1 MCGDPVSTMTDL
13 PPQPSS
19 CHSAVSYS
27 CTEATVVGQP
37 VDSWHNQL
45 DSTYCLC
52 VWTMDWTCFEF
63 AKPPEGQAGY
73 PQPVQA
79 FQGQAMLLASRWKRD
94 ILFRSFW
101 NDERWPSSQWTCND
115 SLQSFLISCQV
126 RSCEIGCCWPNS
138 DARYGQQAP
147 YAPYNAYAAT
157 PDQSGTD
164 VLWWRITLIYRWSTD
179 TLQMIQDQ
187 DRSSSVITI
196 WTDKIIVMII

>member
-1 MCGDPVSTMTDL
+1 MTGL
-13 PPQPSS
+13 PPQSSS

-63 AKPPEGQAGY
+63 AKPEGQAGY

-101 NDERWPSSQWTCND
+101 NDEHWW
-115 SLQSFLISCQV
+115 
-126 RSCEIGCCWPNS
+126 NS
-138 DARYGQQAP
+138 DARYGQQVP

-196 WTDKIIVMII
+196 WTDKIIVIICDNLD

>member
-1 MCGDPVSTMTDL
+1 MTGL
-13 PPQPSS
+13 PPQSSS

-52 VWTMDWTCFEF
+52 VWTMDWSILD
-63 AKPPEGQAGY
+63 
-73 PQPVQA
+73 
-79 FQGQAMLLASRWKRD
+79 LLRVCKTTWGPGRLSTTSSISRASNVACLKMETKRV
-94 ILFRSFW
+94 LFRSFW
-101 NDERWPSSQWTCND
+101 ND
-115 SLQSFLISCQV
+115 
-126 RSCEIGCCWPNS
+126 EIGCCWPNS

-147 YAPYNAYAAT
+147 YAPYAYAAT

-164 VLWWRITLIYRWSTD
+164 VLWRITLTYRRSTD

-196 WTDKIIVMII
+196 WTDKIIVII